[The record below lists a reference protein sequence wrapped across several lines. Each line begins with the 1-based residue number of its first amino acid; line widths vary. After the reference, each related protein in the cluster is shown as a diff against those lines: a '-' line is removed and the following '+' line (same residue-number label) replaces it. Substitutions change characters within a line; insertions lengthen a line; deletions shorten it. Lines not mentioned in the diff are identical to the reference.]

1 MSDQDDP
8 LLTVAQVVERLAR
21 LHDIR
26 IGSSTWTKYV
36 SGGQAPKADDPDD
49 DEGRTPNRSRP
60 RWLAS
65 TVDKYAEERPGPGWA
80 KGVPKA
86 GAGQPRTRPKG

>member
-1 MSDQDDP
+1 MSEQADP

-36 SGGQAPKADDPDD
+36 SGGQAPPADDPDD
-49 DEGRTPNRSRP
+49 EDRPVNRRRP

-65 TVDKYAEERPGPGWA
+65 TVDRYAKNRRGLAWA
-80 KGVPKA
+80 KGVPKVQ
-86 GAGQPRTRPKG
+86 AGQSRTRTPTD